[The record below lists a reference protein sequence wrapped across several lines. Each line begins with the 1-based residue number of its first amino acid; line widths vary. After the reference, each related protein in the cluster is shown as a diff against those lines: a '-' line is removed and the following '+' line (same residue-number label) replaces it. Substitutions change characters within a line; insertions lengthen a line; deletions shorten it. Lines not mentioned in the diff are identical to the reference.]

1 MGRKSGNEG
10 EFKAQSYFRLLRY
23 ARPYWFRLTVG
34 IVSGILV
41 GGSLLVS
48 LLMIPRLVGAVEPG
62 AGGDTAAFEA
72 EARNVVQVLEKPE
85 LTRAEKEKAVQELL
99 HPVSYTHLTL
109 PTKA

>member
-41 GGSLLVS
+41 GG
-48 LLMIPRLVGAVEPG
+48 RRGRHCG
-62 AGGDTAAFEA
+62 F
-72 EARNVVQVLEKPE
+72 
-85 LTRAEKEKAVQELL
+85 
-99 HPVSYTHLTL
+99 
-109 PTKA
+109 

>member
-48 LLMIPRLVGAVEPG
+48 LLMIPRLVGAVERAPG
-62 AGGDTAAFEA
+62 ETV
-72 EARNVVQVLEKPE
+72 RLSKPKPG
-85 LTRAEKEKAVQELL
+85 TSSRFWR
-99 HPVSYTHLTL
+99 SRS
-109 PTKA
+109 